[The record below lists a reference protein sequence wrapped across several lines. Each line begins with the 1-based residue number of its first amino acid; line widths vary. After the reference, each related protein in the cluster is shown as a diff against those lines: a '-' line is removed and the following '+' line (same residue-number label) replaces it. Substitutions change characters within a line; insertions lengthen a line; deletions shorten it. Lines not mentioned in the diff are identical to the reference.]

1 MSGSTAGV
9 MAVGLLLLIEIG
21 QSMRTGAES
30 SYCFQESSKARPAHA
45 QKMLSFGAQPLK
57 PPPENPTL
65 ARKCLAQ
72 KANTSG
78 LYRLELALP
87 ERHKQHDNGK

>member
-1 MSGSTAGV
+1 
-9 MAVGLLLLIEIG
+9 
-21 QSMRTGAES
+21 
-30 SYCFQESSKARPAHA
+30 
-45 QKMLSFGAQPLK
+45 MLSFGAQPLK

-87 ERHKQHDNGK
+87 ERHKQHDNGKENADDAVEAWGGLLRLREPE